1 MKAPG
6 IDAERKLAVGRVL
19 YWLTVVPLFLVVI
32 VFSVTNRAMLEL
44 NLWPVL
50 TQPVSFPAYGI
61 ALVGLFI
68 GFVLGGIVSWVQ
80 NGRTR
85 RRIRELQK
93 QSEADQR
100 EIATLRERLTRLEA
114 TEREATIPPA
124 PAAPAQLV
132 AR

>member
-1 MKAPG
+1 M
-6 IDAERKLAVGRVL
+6 GRVL
-19 YWLTVVPLFLVVI
+19 YWSTVVPLFLVVI
-32 VFSVTNRAMLEL
+32 IFSVMNRGVLEL

-50 TQPVSFPAYGI
+50 TEPVPFPVYGI

-85 RRIRELQK
+85 RRTRDLRK
-93 QSEADQR
+93 QSEWDQR

-124 PAAPAQLV
+124 APAAPAELV
-132 AR
+132 ARE

>member
-1 MKAPG
+1 M
-6 IDAERKLAVGRVL
+6 VGRVL
-19 YWLTVVPLFLVVI
+19 YWSTVVPLFLVVI

-50 TQPVSFPAYGI
+50 TQRVSFPVYGI

-85 RRIRELQK
+85 RRIRELQS

-124 PAAPAQLV
+124 PAAPAELV